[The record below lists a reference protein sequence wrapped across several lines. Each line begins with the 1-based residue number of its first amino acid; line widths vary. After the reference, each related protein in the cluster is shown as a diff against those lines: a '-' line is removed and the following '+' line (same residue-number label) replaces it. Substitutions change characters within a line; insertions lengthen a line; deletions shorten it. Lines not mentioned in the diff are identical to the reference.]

1 MVGFTLF
8 AIIIVGLLCF
18 FFGYAIKSNYVEAYM
33 LLVPAIAIL
42 IGLGIVL
49 WTTDY
54 QQYDKIAGCIDNGGT
69 VQWCVDNNWH
79 DIHDDKNQN
88 SQFLKHFKYEFKKEK

>member
-1 MVGFTLF
+1 MVGWTLF
-8 AIIIVGLLCF
+8 GIIIVGLLCF
-18 FFGYAIKSNYVEAYM
+18 FLGYTIKGNYDEGY
-33 LLVPAIAIL
+33 LLLAPIIVIL
-42 IGLGIVL
+42 IVLGIVL

-54 QQYDKIAGCIDNGGT
+54 QQYDKIAGCIDNGGK

-79 DIHDDKNQN
+79 DIHGNKNPN